1 MAISKELMTTTLSI
15 EVESGVDNKGNI
27 SYKKKNFSG
36 INRQATPEA
45 IAAVA
50 DAIKSVLANET
61 GYTFINESSILVDN
75 D

>member
-1 MAISKELMTTTLSI
+1 MAISKELRTTTLSI
-15 EVESGVDNKGNI
+15 EVQSSVDKNGNPLF
-27 SYKKKNFSG
+27 KKKNFSG